1 MKAKRRIEISMDSR
15 SAKVLVGAI
24 VAAAV
29 GIFAVPFAAAS
40 TGTASQR
47 HNSVPTLQLAQEDH
61 EEQKEIEKETKELR
75 EDAATVPN
83 AVKHEHEEKEA
94 RESESERHRLHH
106 EVRETE
112 RHTDQMGNDDANA
125 ATNSVKS
132 EHEEHETNDK
142 VEHDQ

>member
-1 MKAKRRIEISMDSR
+1 MKAKRRIEIFMDSR
-15 SAKVLVGAI
+15 SGKVLVGAI

-29 GIFAVPFAAAS
+29 GTFAVPFAAAF
-40 TGTASQR
+40 TGSAGQR

-83 AVKHEHEEKEA
+83 AVKHEHEQKEA

-112 RHTDQMGNDDANA
+112 RHTDQMGNDA

-132 EHEEHETNDK
+132 EHEEHEMNDK